1 MFCGFAWLNFR
12 DYITRVTFA
21 SLTVRRYH
29 ALAAAASA
37 RDVKDNEEGK
47 IGAAATVKKIQ
58 VGRWVVVGSVVDYLP
73 GYLDEHI

>member
-1 MFCGFAWLNFR
+1 MNFGQSAALAIYREFCGFTWLNFR
-12 DYITRVTFA
+12 DHTPCVTFA

-47 IGAAATVKKIQ
+47 IGAATTVKKIQ
-58 VGRWVVVGSVVDYLP
+58 VGPWWAVGS
-73 GYLDEHI
+73 